1 MTRFLFSI
9 LCIIFVT
16 PLQAATLKVG
26 HAHCD
31 ITPPRPVLVDGHL
44 ETKIRAK
51 IRTPLTAN
59 VLALEGVQDTET
71 SSIILV
77 SFDMIGIRPELDK
90 AVRDT
95 VKRILPEFDDRNL
108 ILCATHTHVAP
119 CANGDFYYVPEG
131 TDYMKPAE
139 YIVFLM
145 DKVGPTIEQAWKNR
159 QSAKFS
165 YGLGHAVVAYN
176 RRTVFDNGTAEMYG
190 DTGSPHFRRFEATED
205 QDVGTMF
212 FWDEKDKLL
221 AMLVNVSA
229 TAQSNLYDD
238 EIEADFWHPTRESL
252 KAEFGD
258 DITIIATVSAA
269 GDVAPRH
276 HYYRAAEDRMRRLRN
291 LSTQQ
296 ELGRRVVH
304 AVMDSYEPAKSDQKT
319 DVPFRHE
326 YAVLS
331 LPEHRITAAEY
342 ESAKAEA
349 DALKKQL
356 ETNMGLYTW
365 HRWTQQVVD
374 NYERQRQNPN
384 AASEIPV
391 HVLRIGDT
399 AVMTNPFELFT
410 DYGIQMKTRCR
421 AVQTFIVQL
430 AGIIDVGYLPT
441 PQAYQHGGYS
451 AITKSIKVGPEGGQ
465 MLVEESLK
473 IANELFA
480 KP

>member
-1 MTRFLFSI
+1 MKRFIFSI

-44 ETKIRAK
+44 ETKIRSK

-59 VLALEGVQDTET
+59 VLVLEGGQDTER
-71 SSIILV
+71 SSVIFV

-90 AVRDT
+90 VVRDA

-139 YIVFLM
+139 YLVFLM
-145 DKVGPTIEQAWKNR
+145 GKVGPTIEQAWKSR
-159 QSAKFS
+159 QPAKFS

-190 DTGSPHFRRFEATED
+190 DTGSPHFRRFEAMED

-238 EIEADFWHPTRESL
+238 EIEADFWHPARESL
-252 KAEFGD
+252 KAEFGHD
-258 DITIIATVSAA
+258 VTIIATVGAA

-276 HYYRAAEDRMRRLRN
+276 RYYRAAEDRMRRLRN
-291 LSTQQ
+291 LSTQE

-304 AVMDSYEPAKSDQKT
+304 AVKDSYEPAKSDQQT
-319 DVPFRHE
+319 DVLFRHE

-331 LPEHRITAAEY
+331 LPEHQITVAEY

-356 ETNMGLYTW
+356 AANPGLFSR
-365 HRWTQQVVD
+365 HLWTQRVVD
-374 NYERQRQNPN
+374 NYERQQQNPH
-384 AASEIPV
+384 AACDIPI

-399 AVMTNPFELFT
+399 AMMTNPFELFT
-410 DYGIQMKTRCR
+410 DYGIQMKTRCK
-421 AVQTFIVQL
+421 AVQTFVVELTGIV
-430 AGIIDVGYLPT
+430 DVGYLPT

-451 AITKSIKVGPEGGQ
+451 AIAKSMKIGPDGGQ
-465 MLVEESLK
+465 VLVEETLK
-473 IANELFA
+473 IANELFG
-480 KP
+480 K